1 MPDILSTLL
10 QGYELREDLRLQLT
24 KDEKIAEHDVVVMG
38 KDKAYV
44 GSHKTHAKG
53 AK

>member
-1 MPDILSTLL
+1 M
-10 QGYELREDLRLQLT
+10 RLQLT

>member
-1 MPDILSTLL
+1 M
-10 QGYELREDLRLQLT
+10 QGYELRENLRMQLT
-24 KDEKIAEHDVVVMG
+24 KDKKIAEHDVVVKG
-38 KDKAYV
+38 KDKAYI

>member
-1 MPDILSTLL
+1 M
-10 QGYELREDLRLQLT
+10 REDLRLQLT
-24 KDEKIAEHDVVVMG
+24 KDNKIAEHDVVIVG
-38 KDKAYV
+38 KDDGWL